1 MMKLSAL
8 LKGVGEISPSQDVEI
23 ENVTDKLSEVKK
35 NTLFVCIDGNSFD
48 GNDFIPYAV
57 LKGAVAVVS
66 EKQTKARISIK
77 VPSSRKALAVIAA
90 NFYGNPANRLK
101 NIGITGTNGK
111 TTTSF
116 LVRHIIEYSGKKC
129 GLTGTVEK
137 YTGKKSVSSALTT
150 PEPLELQKTFAQ
162 MVENGCEYCVSEI
175 SSQALSQ
182 SRAEGVRFCAAAI
195 TNITPEHLNYHLNME
210 NYISAKLKLFDSS
223 DFAVLNIDDNNIS
236 KNKYKIDCR
245 QVSVSLKERIA
256 DYFAQNIVSTAR
268 GVEFE
273 LLKDKF
279 YKAFIPLPG
288 IYNVYN
294 ALCAVAVCSELGF
307 DTQMCVDALKSFG
320 GVEGRCEKVP
330 TNCDFNVIIDYAH
343 TPDGF
348 QNIISSARGFTE
360 NKIITVFGCGGDRD
374 KSKRAVMGKIASELS
389 DSVIVTDDNPRTES
403 PVRIICDILEGMSGT
418 KCHYAVVSDRKDAIG
433 LALKIAQKGDTVLIL
448 GKGHEKYQITAKGK
462 IPFDE
467 KEIIQEF
474 LKQDDKIWNS
484 L

>member
-1 MMKLSAL
+1 MLLSAL

-35 NTLFVCIDGNSFD
+35 KTLFVCIDGDSFD

-66 EKQTKARISIK
+66 EKRTKAKISIK
-77 VPSSRKALAVIAA
+77 VESARKALAVIAA
-90 NFYGNPANRLK
+90 NFYGNPASRLK
-101 NIGITGTNGK
+101 IIGITGTNGK

-116 LVRHIIEYSGKKC
+116 LIRHILEYSGKKC

-137 YTGKKSVSSALTT
+137 FTGAKTLSSTLTT
-150 PEPLELQKTFAQ
+150 PEPLELQRTFFEMA
-162 MVENGCEYCVSEI
+162 ENGCEYCVSEI

-182 SRAEGVRFCAAAI
+182 NRAEGVQFCASAI

-210 NYISAKLKLFDSS
+210 NYISAKLRLFENSE
-223 DFAVLNIDDNNIS
+223 FAVLNVDDKNIFE
-236 KNKYKIDCR
+236 NKGKIACR
-245 QVSVSLKERIA
+245 QVTVSIKDRIA
-256 DYFAQNIVSTAR
+256 DYYAQNIVSTSG

-294 ALCAVAVCSELGF
+294 ALCAVAVCSELGI
-307 DTQMCVDALKSFG
+307 DTRICVDALKKFN

-330 TNCDFNVIIDYAH
+330 VNRDFTVIIDYAH
-343 TPDGF
+343 TPDGL

-360 NKIITVFGCGGDRD
+360 NRIISVFGCGGDRD
-374 KSKRAVMGKIASELS
+374 KSKRAVMGKIAGELS
-389 DSVIVTDDNPRTES
+389 DAVIVTDDNPRTEN
-403 PVRIICDILEGMSGT
+403 PVRIICDILKGLSDT
-418 KCHYAVVSDRKDAIG
+418 KCHYALVSDRKDAIG
-433 LALKIAQKGDTVLIL
+433 LALKIAEKGDTVLIL
-448 GKGHEKYQITAKGK
+448 GKGHEKYQITANGK

-467 KEIIQEF
+467 KKIIQEF
-474 LKQDDKIWNS
+474 IKQDEKIWS
-484 L
+484 SH